1 MAAVGIRELKNR
13 LSQYL
18 KRVRAG
24 ERVIVTE
31 RGKPVAIISPPPAGE
46 ADQHIEAMLR
56 EGAARWEGGNQ
67 RVLRARLESR
77 GRRSLRQYLKTGDEA
92 LSGYQCPRQVVCERR
107 GILYRPDSGRSG
119 STDLDLGNRVRRGAR
134 RIRQE
139 AP

>member
-56 EGAARWEGGNQ
+56 EGAARWGGGKPKGASRPPRIKGPSVAQ
-67 RVLRARLESR
+67 AVLED
-77 GRRSLRQYLKTGDEA
+77 RR
-92 LSGYQCPRQVVCERR
+92 
-107 GILYRPDSGRSG
+107 
-119 STDLDLGNRVRRGAR
+119 
-134 RIRQE
+134 
-139 AP
+139 